1 MNSIRKKLN
10 NNSGSSIMLAL
21 GLLLICTMISTVVVT
36 MAAAGSSRHTKKR
49 VEQQRE
55 YLSISSAAQTVMQ
68 EIEKIEKY
76 EGKEMD
82 LDYACNDYCNGFP
95 ESARTSASYLLEGGE
110 EIPSGWG
117 LSTDVSSLLGKTEVR
132 DVLLSHDFNISA
144 HMDEEDKIISNS
156 TQPEGALA
164 DMVDKGMETIYW
176 NKTAESYEKTFQ
188 ISTSD
193 ERVKTVNGKFM
204 MDKDYDITVELTI
217 GSTYAITIT
226 AKANTEEGNTQESL
240 ACSHTL
246 YYNYYDGDAFKSAKD
261 TGVSIVGTKD
271 IRTIN
276 VTWDEPKL
284 MRVR

>member
-1 MNSIRKKLN
+1 MNSIKKKLN

-21 GLLLICTMISTVVVT
+21 GLLLICTMISSVVVT

-68 EIEKIEKY
+68 EIEKIEQY
-76 EGKEMD
+76 EGEEIA
-82 LDYACNDYCNGFP
+82 LDYACNDYCSGFP
-95 ESARTSASYLLEGGE
+95 TPNANNVSYHIDGVE
-110 EIPSGWG
+110 EKVNGWR
-117 LSTDVSSLLGKTEVR
+117 LSSDFSSLLGKT
-132 DVLLSHDFNISA
+132 DVKDILLLAPNEHQ
-144 HMDEEDKIISNS
+144 DKDYEKIKYS

-164 DMVDKGMETIYW
+164 DMVDKGMEKIYW
-176 NKTAESYEKTFQ
+176 NNTAETYEETFQ

-193 ERVKTVNGKFM
+193 ERVKTVNGTFI

-226 AKANTEEGNTQESL
+226 AKANTEKGNTQESL

-246 YYNYYDGDAFKSAKD
+246 YYNYYDGEVFKSAKD
-261 TGVSIVGTKD
+261 GVSIVGTKD